1 MSLKQQLAD
10 IDLQLEVMSEQNR
23 KMLFASILIGT
34 IVFVYYFF
42 GLTLQEEVESKEATV
57 SKLEKKLAENKVS
70 LFENKIRTDKQQI
83 LLLLKE
89 YENEQYKATA
99 LRTKLERMDYLS
111 SDAKGLADILERILK
126 QSVVLNVNIDKITLD
141 NAHKKYT
148 EQIERQ
154 GQITIEGA
162 AAFKSVLK
170 LLRFVESQEALIEVG
185 NVHFELVG
193 KESDLPN
200 FVLVING
207 YGIRL

>member
-1 MSLKQQLAD
+1 MS
-10 IDLQLEVMSEQNR
+10 
-23 KMLFASILIGT
+23 
-34 IVFVYYFF
+34 
-42 GLTLQEEVESKEATV
+42 
-57 SKLEKKLAENKVS
+57 
-70 LFENKIRTDKQQI
+70 
-83 LLLLKE
+83 
-89 YENEQYKATA
+89 
-99 LRTKLERMDYLS
+99 
-111 SDAKGLADILERILK
+111 
-126 QSVVLNVNIDKITLD
+126 
-141 NAHKKYT
+141 KYT